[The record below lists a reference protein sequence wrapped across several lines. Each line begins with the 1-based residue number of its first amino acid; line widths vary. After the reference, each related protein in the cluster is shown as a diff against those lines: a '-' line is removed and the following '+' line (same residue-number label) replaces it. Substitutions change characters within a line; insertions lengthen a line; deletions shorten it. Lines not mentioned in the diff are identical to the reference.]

1 MTTAFGQVT
10 KLRIRDT
17 CYFDIEISN
26 KIKGD
31 TLKMNGYRLAGVRF
45 DSESNLIFIRSVI
58 PKTFSKSILDKD
70 YLRNLFIDVCKINEF
85 TLQKIEV
92 IPVTFEYPDDQFT
105 VKFIYIKKKK

>member
-1 MTTAFGQVT
+1 
-10 KLRIRDT
+10 
-17 CYFDIEISN
+17 
-26 KIKGD
+26 
-31 TLKMNGYRLAGVRF
+31 MNGYRLAGVRF